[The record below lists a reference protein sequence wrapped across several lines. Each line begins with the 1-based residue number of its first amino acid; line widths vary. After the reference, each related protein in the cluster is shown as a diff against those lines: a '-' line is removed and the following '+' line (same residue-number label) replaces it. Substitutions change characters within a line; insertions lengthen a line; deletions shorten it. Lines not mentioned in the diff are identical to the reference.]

1 MLAAPFLNPMIAWGA
16 LAAAAPVIIYLV
28 MRQRYKT
35 VVWAAMEFLLAAYRK
50 TRRRRRIEELL
61 LLAIR
66 TLLMLLLPL
75 GLAHPVWNASG
86 ASLGREEVH
95 WVMVLDDSYSM
106 GYKGRA
112 ESSFQRAK
120 SLAARLVDLMEGKG
134 WVSVFQ
140 ANAVRS
146 GMIPVEGNRHD
157 VIKEAILDMSVSHA
171 GSNLLGCLADVVKVL
186 KERQTVARH
195 DVFVFTDMQRS
206 GWTRVSTKDPEMV
219 QVLDEIRKRAGQ
231 VYVVDVGPPPGES
244 LANIQVQAFTAS
256 SRTVTPGRPAS
267 FEARVRNLGGARVE
281 EVAVDFF
288 AGAGEERV
296 KRGGEILT
304 GLEKGEERVVTFVS
318 TFDKPGTHPLSVSV
332 GGDGLAADNARHL
345 SAMAREKIKVL
356 LVNGE
361 PGRKGPEGDETF
373 FLEAAL
379 ALKPDLSPFAVS
391 VGSYMNFETE
401 IDLLKHDVVVLAN
414 LPMITARQAELVE
427 RFARDG
433 GLVVFTAGAHVA
445 RDIEGFNSVLWK
457 DGQGISPAR
466 LVEETTVA
474 EPAWLGLS
482 AVPDHAFTRA
492 SRLDWEPL
500 REAAFKKAVRMSIP
514 DGSDGQAIL
523 RFVPQPAGSL
533 LEAFPAL
540 AARPVGLGHV
550 LLFGSALDADWGFD
564 TVFFA
569 QQRYF
574 PTLWYE
580 ILFHYTQSAEKRN
593 IGIGEQFE
601 MVFPPEDLSAG
612 IEVKRLDPQA
622 PPAVT
627 VHATAVENRAKLV
640 YPEDPGH
647 AKGEGTD
654 VAGIYQV
661 KRASGPDGE
670 RNDYVAVNVDPE
682 EGDLRQRLEGGE
694 LPALFPEK
702 FPLVYCASAQE
713 LEEKVGGKDH
723 ERDLWKPF
731 LIMVFALLCLE
742 TVLAWRFGR
751 Q

>member
-1 MLAAPFLNPMIAWGA
+1 MFLNPMIAWGA
-16 LAAAAPVIIYLV
+16 LAAAAPVVIYLV
-28 MRQRYKT
+28 MRQRYKV

-106 GYKGRA
+106 AYKGRA

-120 SLAARLVDLMEGKG
+120 AAATRLVDLLEGKG

-146 GMIPVEGNRHD
+146 GMIPIEGNRHD
-157 VIKEAILDMSVSHA
+157 VIKEAIQDMTVSDA
-171 GSNLLGCLADVVKVL
+171 GSNLLGCLGEVLKTL
-186 KERQTVARH
+186 KERQTIARH
-195 DVFVFTDMQRS
+195 DLFLFTDMQQS
-206 GWTRVSTKDPEMV
+206 GWTKVSTKDPEMV
-219 QVLDEIRKRAGQ
+219 QVLDEIAKRIGQ
-231 VYVVDVGPPPGES
+231 LYVVDVGPSDEEGLS
-244 LANIQVQAFTAS
+244 GVQVQSFAAS

-267 FEARVRNLGGARVE
+267 FEARIRNLGTSRIE

-288 AGAGEERV
+288 AGAGDART
-296 KRGGEILT
+296 KRGGEVLT
-304 GLEKGEERVVTFVS
+304 RLEKGEERLVTFVT
-318 TFDKPGTHPLSVSV
+318 TFDEPGAHPLSVEVS
-332 GGDGLAADNARHL
+332 GDGLAADNARHL
-345 SAMAREKIKVL
+345 SAMAREKIRVL

-379 ALKPDLSPFAVS
+379 ALTPELSPFAVTIA
-391 VGSYMNFETE
+391 SYMNFETE

-414 LPMITARQAELVE
+414 LPMVTARQGELVE

-433 GLVVFTAGAHVA
+433 GVVLITGGANLA
-445 RDIEGFNSVLWK
+445 RDIEGFNAVLYR
-457 DGQGISPAR
+457 DGQGVSPAR
-466 LVEETTVA
+466 LVEEVSV
-474 EPAWLGLS
+474 PDPGWLGLS
-482 AVPDHAFTRA
+482 AVADHAFIRG
-492 SRLDWEPL
+492 SRIDWEPL
-500 REAAFKKAVRMSIP
+500 KDAAFRKAVRLALP
-514 DGSDGQAIL
+514 EDGAGQAIL
-523 RFVPQPAGSL
+523 RFIQRPEGGS
-533 LEAFPAL
+533 ESFPAL
-540 AARPVGLGHV
+540 AEKPVGLGRV
-550 LLFGSALDADWGFD
+550 LLFGSAVDADWGLE
-564 TVFFA
+564 TVSFI
-569 QQRYF
+569 QQRYY

-580 ILFHYTQSAEKRN
+580 LLFHYTQSGEKRN
-593 IGIGEQFE
+593 IGVGEQFE
-601 MVFPPEDLSAG
+601 MVFPPEDLSSP

-627 VHATAVENRAKLV
+627 VHAVAVENRAKLV
-640 YPEDPGH
+640 YPEDPDH
-647 AKGEGTD
+647 AKGQGTD
-654 VAGIYQV
+654 VAGLYEV
-661 KRASGPDGE
+661 TRTAGSAEAKH
-670 RNDYVAVNVDPE
+670 DYVAVNVDPE
-682 EGDLRQRLEGGE
+682 EGDMRRRLEGGE
-694 LPALFPEK
+694 IPALFPEK
-702 FPLVYCASAQE
+702 FPLTFCASAQE

-731 LIMVFALLCLE
+731 LIAVFALLCLE